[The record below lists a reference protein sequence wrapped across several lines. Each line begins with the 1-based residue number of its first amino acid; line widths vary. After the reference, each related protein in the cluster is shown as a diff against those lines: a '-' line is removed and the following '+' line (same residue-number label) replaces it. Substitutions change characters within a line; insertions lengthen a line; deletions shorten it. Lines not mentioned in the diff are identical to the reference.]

1 MEIEKIIEKEGL
13 IFDGGMGSM
22 LIAKGLK
29 GGEVCEKWNIEHPK
43 IIQAIHRSYFDAGA
57 DVATANTFGAT
68 SFKLAKMGVKDSIE
82 AINCAAINNA
92 KAVARP
98 GQFIAGELGPLGEMF
113 SPMGTMTFIEA
124 KEIYTQQVEIIEAEG
139 VDLFLIQTV
148 FDLQEALAAL
158 EAVQAVS
165 AKPVICSLT
174 FNQTKKGFYTLVGN
188 AVAESMKKLRDCGA
202 SVVGANCSMGSD
214 IMIPLAQEIRQSV
227 EIPVI
232 VQPNAGMAQTRSD
245 GTVFYPEDENFF
257 AENIKKMKNL
267 GVEIV
272 GGCCGTTPKF
282 IRAIKDCSLM
292 TTAQRED
299 LFEE

>member
-1 MEIEKIIEKEGL
+1 LEIVNKIKKDGL

-22 LIAKGLK
+22 LIARGLK
-29 GGEVCEKWNIEHPK
+29 GGEVGEKWNIDHPE
-43 IIQAIHRSYFDAGA
+43 IIKDIHRSYFDAGA

-68 SFKLAKMGVKDSIE
+68 SFKLARMGVKESTE

-98 GQFIAGELGPLGEMF
+98 GQYIAGELGPLGEMF
-113 SPMGTMTFIEA
+113 SPMGTMTFSKA
-124 KEIYTQQVEIIEAEG
+124 KEIYTHQAEIIEAEG

-148 FDLQEALAAL
+148 FDLQEAIVAL
-158 EAVQAVS
+158 EAVQDVS

-188 AVAESMKKLRDCGA
+188 SVAESMEKLRDCGA
-202 SVVGANCSMGSD
+202 TAVGANCSMGSD
-214 IMIPLAQEIRQSV
+214 IMVQLAQEIRQSV

-232 VQPNAGMAQTRSD
+232 VQPNAGMAQAKTD
-245 GTVFYPEDENFF
+245 GTVFYPEDETFF
-257 AENIKKMKNL
+257 AENIKKIRNF

-272 GGCCGTTPKF
+272 GGCCGTTPQF
-282 IRAIKDCSLM
+282 IRAIKDS
-292 TTAQRED
+292 
-299 LFEE
+299 F